1 MIHAE
6 TLKLSLANFI
16 SIRLAAILNSFTF
29 TSMEIIVGIAAF
41 LAGLVVAYLS
51 MKSKLNTLQ
60 QTANQAAV
68 TQGVLEGQAKLKA
81 QELDQI
87 KAQLR
92 EAQSETLDLTNALTK
107 AETDY
112 EHLRVRLQEQ
122 GRELEQLREKFLQQF
137 QSISNQVLMTNAEHF
152 NKASSENLERILLP
166 LKERI
171 KEFETKV
178 DQTYEK
184 TLKDSIS
191 LKEQITQLASLNQQM
206 SQDAINLTKALKGES
221 KTQGNWGEYLLES
234 LLEKS
239 GLRKGVH
246 YEREEVRQ
254 NEENKVYRPD
264 VIVRLPDSKHL
275 IIDSKMSLVAYE
287 AYCSCEDELQQE
299 VYLRGHINSVRTHFT
314 DLGRKNYH
322 RLTGLNSPDFVLM
335 YIPIEPAFNL
345 AVQHDHDL
353 FTDAF
358 DKNIVLVTTSTLL
371 ATLRTVAG
379 VWRQEDQ
386 KRNVI
391 KIAEESGKLYDKFV
405 GFVDD
410 LKTIGKHLENSQ
422 SSYHAAMNK
431 LTDGKGNL
439 IRRVEILRELGAK
452 TSKTI
457 DEHLLQE
464 AQVTEE
470 TEQE

>member
-1 MIHAE
+1 
-6 TLKLSLANFI
+6 
-16 SIRLAAILNSFTF
+16 
-29 TSMEIIVGIAAF
+29 MEILIGIAAF
-41 LAGLVVAYLS
+41 LGGLVVAYMAL
-51 MKSKLNTLQ
+51 KGKQQALQ

-68 TQGVLEGQAKLKA
+68 TQGVLEAQAKQQAEELAQLKA
-81 QELDQI
+81 L
-87 KAQLR
+87 LR
-92 EAQSETLDLTNALTK
+92 EAQTETLELTNALTK
-107 AETDY
+107 TETDY
-112 EHLRVRLQEQ
+112 EHLKTRLQEQ
-122 GRELEQLREKFLQQF
+122 GRELEQLREQFLQQF

-152 NKASSENLERILLP
+152 NKSSSENLERILMP

-171 KEFETKV
+171 KDFEAKV

-206 SQDAINLTKALKGES
+206 SQDAINLTRALKGEN

-254 NEENKVYRPD
+254 NDDSKVYRPD
-264 VIVRLPDSKHL
+264 VIVRLPDNKHL

-287 AYCSCEDELQQE
+287 AYCSCEDENQQE
-299 VYLRGHINSVRTHFT
+299 VYLRSHINSVRTHFT

-322 RLTGLNSPDFVLM
+322 RLSGINSPDFVMM
-335 YIPIEPAFNL
+335 YIPLEPAFSL
-345 AVQHDHDL
+345 ALQHDHDL

-358 DKNIVLVTTSTLL
+358 DRNIVLVTTSTLL

-391 KIAEESGKLYDKFV
+391 RIAEESGKLYDKFV

-410 LKTIGKHLENSQ
+410 LKTIGKHLDNSQ
-422 SSYHAAMNK
+422 SSYNAAMNK
-431 LTDGKGNL
+431 LTEGKGNL
-439 IRRVEILRELGAK
+439 VRRVEILRELGAK

-457 DEHLLQE
+457 DDNLLQE
-464 AQVTEE
+464 AQVME
-470 TEQE
+470 TPEDLH

>member
-1 MIHAE
+1 
-6 TLKLSLANFI
+6 
-16 SIRLAAILNSFTF
+16 
-29 TSMEIIVGIAAF
+29 MEIIIGIAAF
-41 LAGLVVAYLS
+41 LGGLVVAFLVQRG
-51 MKSKLNTLQ
+51 KQNTLQ
-60 QTANQAAV
+60 QTVNQSLV
-68 TQGVLEGQAKLKA
+68 TQGVLEGQVK
-81 QELDQI
+81 I
-87 KAQLR
+87 KAEENEQLKSQLR
-92 EAQSETLDLTNALTK
+92 EAQTETLELTNALTK
-107 AETDY
+107 VETDY
-112 EHLRVRLQEQ
+112 DHLRQRMKEQ
-122 GRELEQLREKFLQQF
+122 ALELEQLRDKFLQQF

-152 NKASSENLERILLP
+152 NKSSSENLERILAP

-171 KEFETKV
+171 KDFEAKV

-184 TLKDSIS
+184 TLKESVS

-206 SQDAINLTKALKGES
+206 SQDALNLTRALKGES

-254 NEENKVYRPD
+254 NEDNKVYRPD

-275 IIDSKMSLVAYE
+275 IIDSKLSLVAYE
-287 AYCSCEDELQQE
+287 AYCSCEDDNQQE
-299 VYLRGHINSVRTHFT
+299 AYLRSHINSIRTHFN

-322 RLTGLNSPDFVLM
+322 RLNGINSPDFVMM

-358 DKNIVLVTTSTLL
+358 DRNIVLVTTSTLL

-386 KRNVI
+386 NRNVI

-422 SSYHAAMNK
+422 SSYSSAMNK

-439 IRRVEILRELGAK
+439 IRRVEILKELGAK
-452 TSKTI
+452 TSKTL
-457 DEHLLQE
+457 DESLLQE
-464 AQVTEE
+464 AHALEE
-470 TEQE
+470 HQEENQDEN

>member
-1 MIHAE
+1 
-6 TLKLSLANFI
+6 
-16 SIRLAAILNSFTF
+16 
-29 TSMEIIVGIAAF
+29 MEILVGIAAF
-41 LAGLVVAYLS
+41 LAGLVIAYLA
-51 MKSKLNTLQ
+51 MKGKINALQ
-60 QTANQAAV
+60 DKFNQAVVA
-68 TQGVLEGQAKLKA
+68 QGVLEGQARHQA
-81 QELDQI
+81 QEAEVL
-87 KAQLR
+87 KNQLR
-92 EAQSETLDLTNALTK
+92 EAQTETMELTNALTK
-107 AETDY
+107 TETDY
-112 EHLRVRLQEQ
+112 EHLHQRMHEQ
-122 GRELEQLREKFLQQF
+122 ARELEQLREKFLQQF
-137 QSISNQVLMTNAEHF
+137 QHISNQVLMTNAEHF
-152 NKASSENLERILLP
+152 NKASSENLERILTP
-166 LKERI
+166 LKDRI
-171 KEFETKV
+171 REFEAKV
-178 DQTYEK
+178 DLTYEK

-191 LKEQITQLASLNQQM
+191 LKEQINQLSALNQQM
-206 SQDAINLTKALKGES
+206 SQDALNLTKALKGES

-254 NEENKVYRPD
+254 NDEQKVYRPD

-275 IIDSKMSLVAYE
+275 VIDSKLSLVAYE
-287 AYCSCEDELQQE
+287 AYCSCDDEAQLE
-299 VYLRGHINSVRTHFT
+299 TYLRSHISSIRTHYT

-322 RLTGLNSPDFVLM
+322 RLSGINSPDFVLM

-345 AVQHDHDL
+345 ALQHDQNI

-386 KRNVI
+386 KRNVL

-405 GFVDD
+405 GFVED
-410 LKTIGKHLENSQ
+410 LKTVGRHLEQSQ
-422 SSYHAAMNK
+422 SAYNGAMNK
-431 LTDGKGNL
+431 LTEGKGNL

-452 TSKTI
+452 TSKHL

-464 AQVTEE
+464 AVAIPGDDHE
-470 TEQE
+470 

>member
-1 MIHAE
+1 
-6 TLKLSLANFI
+6 
-16 SIRLAAILNSFTF
+16 
-29 TSMEIIVGIAAF
+29 MEILVGIAAF
-41 LAGLVVAYLS
+41 LVGLVLAFVA
-51 MKSKLNTLQ
+51 MRGKINALQ
-60 QTANQAAV
+60 ENANAATV
-68 TQGVLEGQAKLKA
+68 AKGVAEGQAKQKA
-81 QELDQI
+81 LESEEL

-92 EAQSETLDLTNALTK
+92 EAQAETMELTNALTK
-107 AETDY
+107 TESDY
-112 EHLRVRLQEQ
+112 EHLRTRMHEQ
-122 GRELEQLREKFLQQF
+122 ARELEQLREKFLQQF
-137 QSISNQVLMTNAEHF
+137 QHISNQVLMTNAEHF
-152 NKASSENLERILLP
+152 NKASSENLERILTP
-166 LKERI
+166 LKDRI
-171 KEFETKV
+171 KEFEAKV

-184 TLKDSIS
+184 TLKESIS

-206 SQDAINLTKALKGES
+206 SQDALNLTKALKGES

-254 NEENKVYRPD
+254 NDDDKVYRPD
-264 VIVRLPDSKHL
+264 VIIRLPDTKHL
-275 IIDSKMSLVAYE
+275 VIDSKLSLVAYE
-287 AYCSCEDELQQE
+287 AYCSCENEEQLE
-299 VYLRGHINSVRTHFT
+299 TYLRSHINSIRTHYT

-322 RLTGLNSPDFVLM
+322 RLSGLNSPDFVLM

-345 AVQHDHDL
+345 ALQHDQHI

-358 DKNIVLVTTSTLL
+358 EKNIVLVTTSTLL

-386 KRNVI
+386 KRNVL

-410 LKTIGKHLENSQ
+410 LKTVGRHLESSQ
-422 SSYHAAMNK
+422 TAYGAAMNK

-452 TSKTI
+452 TSKQI
-457 DEHLLQE
+457 DEQLLQE
-464 AQVTEE
+464 ANITPAEDTE
-470 TEQE
+470 

>member
-1 MIHAE
+1 
-6 TLKLSLANFI
+6 
-16 SIRLAAILNSFTF
+16 
-29 TSMEIIVGIAAF
+29 MEIMVGIAAF
-41 LAGLVVAYLS
+41 LAGLVIAYLA
-51 MKSKLNTLQ
+51 MKGKVSALQ
-60 QTANQAAV
+60 EKFNQAVVA
-68 TQGVLEGQAKLKA
+68 QGVLEGQARHQA
-81 QELDQI
+81 QEAEAL
-87 KAQLR
+87 KSQLR
-92 EAQSETLDLTNALTK
+92 DAQAETMELTNALTK
-107 AETDY
+107 TESDY
-112 EHLRVRLQEQ
+112 EHLRERMHEQ
-122 GRELEQLREKFLQQF
+122 AKELEQLREKFLQQF
-137 QSISNQVLMTNAEHF
+137 QHISNQVLMTNAEHF
-152 NKASSENLERILLP
+152 NKASSENLERILSP

-171 KEFETKV
+171 REFEAKV

-191 LKEQITQLASLNQQM
+191 LKEQITQLSALNQQM
-206 SQDAINLTKALKGES
+206 SQDALNLTKALKGES

-254 NEENKVYRPD
+254 NDEKQVYRPD
-264 VIVRLPDSKHL
+264 VIIRLPDSKHL
-275 IIDSKMSLVAYE
+275 VIDSKLSLVAYE
-287 AYCSCEDELQQE
+287 AYCSCEDDSQLET
-299 VYLRGHINSVRTHFT
+299 YLRSHITSIRTHYT

-322 RLTGLNSPDFVLM
+322 RLSGINSPDFVLM

-345 AVQHDHDL
+345 ALQHDQNI

-386 KRNVI
+386 KRNVL

-405 GFVDD
+405 GFVED
-410 LKTIGKHLENSQ
+410 LKTVGRHLEQSQ
-422 SSYHAAMNK
+422 TAYNGAMNK

-439 IRRVEILRELGAK
+439 IRKVEILRELGAK
-452 TSKTI
+452 TSKQL

-464 AQVTEE
+464 AIATPGDDID
-470 TEQE
+470 

>member
-1 MIHAE
+1 
-6 TLKLSLANFI
+6 
-16 SIRLAAILNSFTF
+16 
-29 TSMEIIVGIAAF
+29 MEIMVGIAAF
-41 LAGLVVAYLS
+41 LTGLVVAYLA
-51 MKSKLNTLQ
+51 MKGKISALQ
-60 QTANQAAV
+60 EKFNQAVVA
-68 TQGVLEGQAKLKA
+68 QGVLEGQARHLSQEAEGLKS
-81 QELDQI
+81 
-87 KAQLR
+87 QLR
-92 EAQSETLDLTNALTK
+92 DAQTETMELTNALTK
-107 AETDY
+107 TEADY
-112 EHLRVRLQEQ
+112 EHLRERMYEQ
-122 GRELEQLREKFLQQF
+122 AKELEQLREKFLQQF
-137 QSISNQVLMTNAEHF
+137 QHISNQVLMTNAEHF
-152 NKASSENLERILLP
+152 NKASSENLERILSP

-171 KEFETKV
+171 REFEAKV

-191 LKEQITQLASLNQQM
+191 LKEQITQLSALNQQM
-206 SQDAINLTKALKGES
+206 SQDALNLTKALKGES

-254 NEENKVYRPD
+254 NDEKQVYRPD

-275 IIDSKMSLVAYE
+275 VIDSKLSLVAYE
-287 AYCSCEDELQQE
+287 AYCSCEDDGQLET
-299 VYLRGHINSVRTHFT
+299 YLRSHITSIRTHFN

-322 RLTGLNSPDFVLM
+322 RLSGINSPDFVLM

-345 AVQHDHDL
+345 ALQHDQNI

-386 KRNVI
+386 KRNVLR
-391 KIAEESGKLYDKFV
+391 IAEESGRLYDKFV
-405 GFVDD
+405 GFVED
-410 LKTIGKHLENSQ
+410 LKTVGRHLEQSQ
-422 SSYHAAMNK
+422 TAYNGAMNK

-439 IRRVEILRELGAK
+439 IRKVEILRELGAK
-452 TSKTI
+452 TSKQL

-464 AQVTEE
+464 AIATPGDEVD
-470 TEQE
+470 

>member
-1 MIHAE
+1 
-6 TLKLSLANFI
+6 
-16 SIRLAAILNSFTF
+16 
-29 TSMEIIVGIAAF
+29 MELIIGIAGFLGGVVVAF
-41 LAGLVVAYLS
+41 LALKG
-51 MKSKLNTLQ
+51 KLNALQ

-68 TQGVLEGQAKLKA
+68 TQGVLEGQAKQKAEELEQLKA
-81 QELDQI
+81 L
-87 KAQLR
+87 LR
-92 EAQSETLDLTNALTK
+92 EAQTETLELTNALTK
-107 AETDY
+107 TETDY
-112 EHLRVRLQEQ
+112 EHLKARLQEQ
-122 GRELEQLREKFLQQF
+122 GRELDQLREKFLQQF

-152 NKASSENLERILLP
+152 NKSSSENLERILLP

-171 KEFETKV
+171 KEFEAKV

-206 SQDAINLTKALKGES
+206 SQDAVNLTKALKGES

-254 NEENKVYRPD
+254 NDDSKVYRPD
-264 VIVRLPDSKHL
+264 VIVRLPEGKHL
-275 IIDSKMSLVAYE
+275 VIDSKMSLVAYE
-287 AYCSCEDELQQE
+287 AYCSCEDEHQQE
-299 VYLRGHINSVRTHFT
+299 VYLRGHINSVRTHFS
-314 DLGRKNYH
+314 DLGRKSYH
-322 RLTGLNSPDFVLM
+322 RLNGINSPDFVLM

-386 KRNVI
+386 KRNVL

-422 SSYHAAMNK
+422 SSYNAAMNK
-431 LTDGKGNL
+431 LTEGKGNL

-452 TSKTI
+452 TSKSI
-457 DEHLLQE
+457 DDNLLQE
-464 AQVTEE
+464 AHLTESLE
-470 TEQE
+470 EAREEEA